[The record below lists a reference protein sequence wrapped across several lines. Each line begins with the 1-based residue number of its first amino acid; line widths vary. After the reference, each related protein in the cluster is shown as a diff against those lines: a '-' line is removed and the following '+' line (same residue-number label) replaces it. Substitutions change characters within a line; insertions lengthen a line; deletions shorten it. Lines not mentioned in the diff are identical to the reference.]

1 MGASCKGVLPLCHT
15 CSPSKLDRGN
25 IVIPQSA
32 KIGLMSTFSRFLPF
46 LRPYLARMALA
57 GLLVMGVAA
66 INLAL
71 LRLAGSLWDIITVQH
86 DQNRMTD
93 MITIFLGLVILQGLC
108 SMGHSYLT
116 AWISQRIIADFRRH
130 LFAHLHTLSVSFFA
144 RRRTG
149 ELLSRLMNDVTV
161 IQSVVTETPIDS
173 AKQLVT
179 FVGGITFLLMMNWR
193 LCLLILILLPLLVL
207 VAKLFGRKLKS
218 LSTSIQDHTAGMST
232 LIEEVISGIRI
243 VKSFVQT
250 QREET
255 RFATQVEQT
264 LALTMRKAG
273 VMAVFIPVISLLT
286 FSAAAAVLWYGGR
299 QVIDGSVSPG
309 DLFAFVLF
317 AGILVGP
324 FSSAARVFAQIREAQ
339 GATQRVFEILD
350 TGSEVR
356 DSPTATT
363 LSSVSG
369 HIRADQIGFAYDPR
383 QPVLMDV
390 SFDAKPGELVA
401 IVGPTGAGKTTV
413 MNLLHRFYDPTE
425 GHITIDGHD
434 LRQVTMDSWYRQ
446 IALVPQETILFGG
459 TILDNIRYGNE
470 KATQE
475 EVVAASRAAHAHD
488 FIMSFPDQYQTIVG
502 EKGINVSGGQRQRI
516 AIARAI
522 VKNPRILLLDEATSA
537 LDSESERL
545 VQEALEQLMKGRTTF
560 VIAHRLTTI
569 QRADRILVLNK
580 GRLVETGTHAEL
592 MSHKGLYQYL
602 YTLRLI
608 ELPS

>member
-1 MGASCKGVLPLCHT
+1 
-15 CSPSKLDRGN
+15 
-25 IVIPQSA
+25 
-32 KIGLMSTFSRFLPF
+32 MSTFSRFLPF
-46 LRPYLARMALA
+46 LKPYLSRMVLA

-71 LRLAGSLWDIITVQH
+71 LRLAGTLWDVITVQH
-86 DQNRMTD
+86 DQSRMTD
-93 MITIFLGLVILQGLC
+93 MITVFLGLVVLQGLC

-130 LFAHLHTLSVSFFA
+130 LFAHLHTLSVSFFS

-161 IQSVVTETPIDS
+161 VQSVVTETPIDS

-207 VAKLFGRKLKS
+207 VAKVFGRRLKS
-218 LSTSIQDHTAGMST
+218 LSTSIQDHTAAMST

-250 QREET
+250 QREEN
-255 RFATQVEQT
+255 RFAAQVEQT

-317 AGILVGP
+317 AGILIGP

-350 TGSEVR
+350 TGSEVS

-369 HIRADQIGFAYDPR
+369 HIRAEHIGFAYDPR
-383 QPVLMDV
+383 QPVLTDI
-390 SFDAKPGELVA
+390 SFEAKPGELVA

-425 GHITIDGHD
+425 GRITIDGHD

-522 VKNPRILLLDEATSA
+522 VKSPRILLLDEATSA

-592 MSHKGLYQYL
+592 MDHKGLYQYL

-608 ELPS
+608 ELPT

>member
-1 MGASCKGVLPLCHT
+1 
-15 CSPSKLDRGN
+15 
-25 IVIPQSA
+25 
-32 KIGLMSTFSRFLPF
+32 MSTFSRFLPF
-46 LRPYLARMALA
+46 LRPYLSRMMLA

-86 DQNRMTD
+86 DQSRMTD
-93 MITIFLGLVILQGLC
+93 MITVFLGLVILQGLC

-179 FVGGITFLLMMNWR
+179 FVGGITFLLTMNWR
-193 LCLLILILLPLLVL
+193 LCLLILVLLPLLVL
-207 VAKLFGRKLKS
+207 VAKFFGRRLKS
-218 LSTSIQDHTAGMST
+218 LSTSIQDHTAALST

-255 RFATQVEQT
+255 RFAAQVEQT

-317 AGILVGP
+317 AGILIGP
-324 FSSAARVFAQIREAQ
+324 FSSAARVFAQVREAQ

-350 TGSEVR
+350 TDSEVS

-363 LSSVSG
+363 LPSVSG
-369 HIRADQIGFAYDPR
+369 HIRAEHIGFAYDPR

-390 SFDAKPGELVA
+390 SFEAKPGELVA
-401 IVGPTGAGKTTV
+401 IVGPTGAGKTTI

-425 GHITIDGHD
+425 GRITIDGHD
-434 LRQVTMDSWYRQ
+434 LRHVTMDSWYRQ

-459 TILDNIRYGNE
+459 TILDNIRYGDE

-475 EVVAASRAAHAHD
+475 AVVAASRAAHAHD

-522 VKNPRILLLDEATSA
+522 VKNPRIMLLDEATSA

-545 VQEALEQLMKGRTTF
+545 VQEALAQLMKGRTTF

-592 MSHKGLYQYL
+592 MDRKGLYQYL

-608 ELPS
+608 ELPA

>member
-1 MGASCKGVLPLCHT
+1 
-15 CSPSKLDRGN
+15 
-25 IVIPQSA
+25 
-32 KIGLMSTFSRFLPF
+32 MSTFSRFLPF
-46 LRPYLARMALA
+46 LKPYLSRMVLA

-71 LRLAGSLWDIITVQH
+71 LRLAGTLWDVITVQH
-86 DQNRMTD
+86 DQSRMTD
-93 MITIFLGLVILQGLC
+93 MIAVFLGLVVLQGLC

-130 LFAHLHTLSVSFFA
+130 LFAHLHTLSVSFFS

-161 IQSVVTETPIDS
+161 VQSVVTETPIDS

-193 LCLLILILLPLLVL
+193 LCLLILVLLPLLVL
-207 VAKLFGRKLKS
+207 VAKVFGRKLKS
-218 LSTSIQDHTAGMST
+218 LSTSIQDHTAAMST

-250 QREET
+250 QREES
-255 RFATQVEQT
+255 RFAGQVEQT

-317 AGILVGP
+317 AGILIGP

-350 TGSEVR
+350 TGSEVS

-369 HIRADQIGFAYDPR
+369 HIRAEHIGFAYDPR
-383 QPVLMDV
+383 QPVLMDI
-390 SFDAKPGELVA
+390 SFEAKPGELVA

-470 KATQE
+470 KASHE

-592 MSHKGLYQYL
+592 MDRKGLYQYL

>member
-1 MGASCKGVLPLCHT
+1 
-15 CSPSKLDRGN
+15 
-25 IVIPQSA
+25 
-32 KIGLMSTFSRFLPF
+32 MSTFSRFLPF
-46 LRPYLARMALA
+46 LKPYLSRMVLA

-71 LRLAGSLWDIITVQH
+71 LRLAGTLWDIITVQH
-86 DQNRMTD
+86 DEPRMTD
-93 MITIFLGLVILQGLC
+93 LIAIFLGLVVLQGFC

-116 AWISQRIIADFRRH
+116 AWISQRIVADFRRH

-179 FVGGITFLLMMNWR
+179 FVGGIAFLLTMNWR
-193 LCLLILILLPLLVL
+193 LCLLILVLLPLLVL
-207 VAKLFGRKLKS
+207 VAKFFGRRLKS
-218 LSTSIQDHTAGMST
+218 LSTSIQDQTAVLST

-243 VKSFVQT
+243 VKSFVQS
-250 QREET
+250 RHEET
-255 RFATQVEQT
+255 RFAAQVEQT
-264 LALTMRKAG
+264 LTLAMRRAG
-273 VMAVFIPVISLLT
+273 TMAVFIPVISLLT
-286 FSAAAAVLWYGGR
+286 FSAAAAVLWYGGH

-317 AGILVGP
+317 AGILIGP

-350 TGSEVR
+350 THSEVS
-356 DSPTATT
+356 DSPTA
-363 LSSVSG
+363 LSLSTVSG
-369 HIRADQIGFAYDPR
+369 HIQLEHVSFAYDPR
-383 QPVLMDV
+383 QPVLTDV
-390 SFDAKPGELVA
+390 SFEAKPGELIA

-425 GHITIDGHD
+425 GHITIDGQD

-459 TILDNIRYGNE
+459 TILDNIRYGDRE
-470 KATQE
+470 ATE
-475 EVVAASRAAHAHD
+475 ETVVAASRAAHAHD
-488 FIMSFPDQYQTIVG
+488 FIMSFPDRYQTIVG

-560 VIAHRLTTI
+560 VVAHRLTTI

-592 MSHKGLYQYL
+592 MDRKGLYQYL

>member
-1 MGASCKGVLPLCHT
+1 
-15 CSPSKLDRGN
+15 
-25 IVIPQSA
+25 
-32 KIGLMSTFSRFLPF
+32 MSTFSRFLPF
-46 LRPYLARMALA
+46 LKPYLSRMVLA

-71 LRLAGSLWDIITVQH
+71 LRLAGTLWDIITVQH
-86 DQNRMTD
+86 DQSRMTD

-193 LCLLILILLPLLVL
+193 LCLLILVLLPLLVL
-207 VAKLFGRKLKS
+207 VAKTFGRRLKS
-218 LSTSIQDHTAGMST
+218 LSTSIQDHTAAMST

-255 RFATQVEQT
+255 RFAAQVEQT

-317 AGILVGP
+317 AGILIGP

-350 TGSEVR
+350 TGSEVS
-356 DSPTATT
+356 DSPTATA
-363 LSSVSG
+363 LSPVSG
-369 HIRADQIGFAYDPR
+369 HIRAEHVGFAYDPR
-383 QPVLMDV
+383 QPVLMDI
-390 SFDAKPGELVA
+390 SFEAKPGELVA

-459 TILDNIRYGNE
+459 TILDNIRYGDE

-580 GRLVETGTHAEL
+580 GRLVETGTHVEL
-592 MSHKGLYQYL
+592 MDHKGLYQYL

>member
-1 MGASCKGVLPLCHT
+1 
-15 CSPSKLDRGN
+15 
-25 IVIPQSA
+25 
-32 KIGLMSTFSRFLPF
+32 MSTFSRFLPF
-46 LRPYLARMALA
+46 LKPYLSRMVLA

-71 LRLAGSLWDIITVQH
+71 LRLAGTLWDIITVQH
-86 DQNRMTD
+86 DQSRMTD
-93 MITIFLGLVILQGLC
+93 LIAVFLGLVVLQGLC

-116 AWISQRIIADFRRH
+116 AWISQHIVADFRQH
-130 LFAHLHTLSVSFFA
+130 LFAHLQTLSVSFFS

-173 AKQLVT
+173 VKQLVT
-179 FVGGITFLLMMNWR
+179 FVGGITFLLTMNWR
-193 LCLLILILLPLLVL
+193 LCLLILVLLPLLVL
-207 VAKLFGRKLKS
+207 VAKFFGRKLKS
-218 LSTSIQDHTAGMST
+218 LSTSIQDQTAALST

-243 VKSFVQT
+243 VKSFVQSH
-250 QREET
+250 REET
-255 RFATQVEQT
+255 RFAAQVEQT
-264 LALTMRKAG
+264 LTLAMRRAG
-273 VMAVFIPVISLLT
+273 TMAVFIPVISLLT

-317 AGILVGP
+317 AGIMIGP

-350 TGSEVR
+350 TRSEVS
-356 DSPTATT
+356 DSPTATS
-363 LSSVSG
+363 LSTVSG
-369 HIRADQIGFAYDPR
+369 HIRAEQVNFAYDPR
-383 QPVLMDV
+383 QPVLTDV
-390 SFDAKPGELVA
+390 SFEAKPGELVA

-413 MNLLHRFYDPTE
+413 INLLHRFYDPTE
-425 GHITIDGHD
+425 GHITIDGQD
-434 LRQVTMDSWYRQ
+434 LRQVTMDSWYQQ

-459 TILDNIRYGNE
+459 TILDNIRYGARE
-470 KATQE
+470 ATEE
-475 EVVAASRAAHAHD
+475 EVVEASRAAHAHD

-592 MSHKGLYQYL
+592 MDRKGLYQYL

-608 ELPS
+608 ELPSYPA